1 MGLSPIN
8 GALAND
14 LTYLALLW
22 YIRGDA
28 MSQTTQKKP
37 LLKLLKSKQETFPGG
52 NAQIA
57 LNIQGTYIDD
67 TAGALQGY
75 SEDDALAFN
84 VAQNVL
90 QPTYTWKE
98 VQMSLMITWSELK
111 KDGITITDHGKTSDH
126 ASAMTRITP
135 ILKNRMANF
144 GESYARSKNR
154 MFWLDGSQDAKQMPG
169 LTSILTDT
177 PTTGSTGGVSRS
189 TYPFW
194 QHRVNLNVPWS
205 AQNTSLIQFLNSEL
219 IQLQR
224 YGGEPDKALAGSAFL
239 DALRAEL
246 VAKGYFTQTGFAGKK
261 ATNLGIAGMYIDGL
275 GMFDYDPT
283 LDQLGYAKRCY
294 VIDGRRI
301 RLMPM
306 EGEDDKVL
314 DPERPYNYLVFLK
327 TMTWTGAL
335 VCDQLNANA
344 VYAVA

>member
-1 MGLSPIN
+1 MGLAPIN
-8 GALAND
+8 GSLAND
-14 LTYLALLW
+14 LTYLALIW

-28 MSQTTQKKP
+28 QSQTTAKKP
-37 LLKLLKSKQETFPGG
+37 LLKYLRSKQETFPGG

-57 LNIQGTYIDD
+57 LNIQGTYISD
-67 TAGALQGY
+67 TAGSLQGY
-75 SEDDALAFN
+75 SEDDALTFSF
-84 VAQNVL
+84 AQNVL
-90 QPTYTWKE
+90 QPTYTWRE

-111 KDGITITDHGKTSDH
+111 KDGITITDHGKVNDH
-126 ASAMTRITP
+126 GSALSRITP
-135 ILKNRMANF
+135 ILKNRMKNF
-144 GESYARSKNR
+144 GESYARAINN
-154 MFWLDGSQDAKQMPG
+154 MFWMDGSQDAKQMPG
-169 LTSILTDT
+169 VLSLLTDT

-189 TYPFW
+189 TYTFW
-194 QHRVNLNVPWS
+194 QHRANLNVPWS
-205 AQNTSLIQFLNSEL
+205 PQNTSLIQFLNSEL

-224 YGGEPDKALAGSAFL
+224 FGGEPDKAFCGSAFL

-283 LDQLGYAKRCY
+283 LDQLGLSKRAY
-294 VIDGRRI
+294 LIDGSRL

-306 EGEDDKVL
+306 EGEEDKVL

-335 VCDQLNANA
+335 VVDQLNANG